1 MKAGKAIESVKNPEA
16 NVSSHM
22 IPRVNS
28 IARMPNTKAFSTD
41 DRSDLAFCLIQA
53 GGNKNLQRPSPG
65 VKFASWS
72 GSLTASIV

>member
-1 MKAGKAIESVKNPEA
+1 MKAGKAIESAKNPEA

-53 GGNKNLQRPSPG
+53 GGKETYSVQVPVS
-65 VKFASWS
+65 
-72 GSLTASIV
+72 SLRLGAVR

>member
-53 GGNKNLQRPSPG
+53 GGKETYNVQVPVS
-65 VKFASWS
+65 
-72 GSLTASIV
+72 SLRLGAVR